1 MMMMQ
6 QINQTDLFAGT
17 VHAPDAEV
25 VANDNYT
32 KWQRFHRENP
42 HVYELIKKFTQQAID
57 AGFKHY
63 GIQSVAERVRW
74 HTMIETNGEP
84 LKLNNN
90 HTAYY
95 ARLYMEEHPE
105 HSGFFRTR
113 AFTSRS
119 AAND

>member
-1 MMMMQ
+1 MMTS
-6 QINQTDLFAGT
+6 INQADLFEGT
-17 VHAPDAEV
+17 IHAPDAEV

-32 KWQRFHRENP
+32 KWQRFHRDNP
-42 HVYELIKKFTQQAID
+42 HVYELIKRFTQQAID
-57 AGFKHY
+57 AGFQHY

-74 HTMIETNGEP
+74 HTMIETDGEP

-105 HSGFFRTR
+105 HDGFFRTR
-113 AFTSRS
+113 SFTSRS